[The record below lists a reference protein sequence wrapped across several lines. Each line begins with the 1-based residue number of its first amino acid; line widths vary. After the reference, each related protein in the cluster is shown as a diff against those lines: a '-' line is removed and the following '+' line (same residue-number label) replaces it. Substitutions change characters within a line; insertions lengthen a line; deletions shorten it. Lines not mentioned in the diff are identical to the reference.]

1 MLTPSQKKLN
11 NPPTL
16 VWMCDETKQNMFKTN
31 SQLQTCSLKLSIV
44 QQTLRNW
51 EELVIV
57 KG

>member
-1 MLTPSQKKLN
+1 ME
-11 NPPTL
+11 
-16 VWMCDETKQNMFKTN
+16 CDETKQNVFKTN

-51 EELVIV
+51 EELVVV